1 MMLPV
6 SFIPPC
12 PSARFQNS
20 FSEAVQVPDKERIGC
35 LKPVLNWGTLWRSAL
50 DPLFAVGWTVGQPV
64 TRGRRVSRAAGRQ
77 RRRRALWRR
86 LPGASAP
93 PGRGTCQRFAEAFFR
108 SSGVLSLRALL
119 EVSGDG
125 HGNVTEAGHHGCL
138 QLGPATA
145 AVAAALSGLD
155 LAVHRR
161 VSEVGVQDL
170 TATEAK
176 EGSQKSGCTGPAR
189 SCRNS

>member
-1 MMLPV
+1 M
-6 SFIPPC
+6 
-12 PSARFQNS
+12 
-20 FSEAVQVPDKERIGC
+20 
-35 LKPVLNWGTLWRSAL
+35 LNWGTLWRSAL
-50 DPLFAVGWTVGQPV
+50 DPLFAVGWTVGQPA
-64 TRGRRVSRAAGRQ
+64 TRGRSGASLAPQ
-77 RRRRALWRR
+77 
-86 LPGASAP
+86 GASAGGEPCGGGFPEHLHHRAEVPVRDLRRLFSGP
-93 PGRGTCQRFAEAFFR
+93 PGC
-108 SSGVLSLRALL
+108 SLRALL

-176 EGSQKSGCTGPAR
+176 EGSRKSGCTGPAR